1 MAKARTEGEII
12 FTPNYAMT
20 IRQLPLNKPTEFE
33 MIGAA
38 LSAIRVTVSRLRAIG
53 YKYDVAYDYKRNKIA
68 ITCTARPENKT
79 TQR

>member
-1 MAKARTEGEII
+1 MAKARTKGEII
-12 FTPNYAMT
+12 FTPNYAKT
-20 IRQLPLNKPTEFE
+20 IRQLPLNKPTEFD

-38 LSAIRVTVSRLRAIG
+38 LSVIRVTVSRLRAVG
-53 YKYDVAYDYKRNKIA
+53 YQYDVEYDYERNKIA